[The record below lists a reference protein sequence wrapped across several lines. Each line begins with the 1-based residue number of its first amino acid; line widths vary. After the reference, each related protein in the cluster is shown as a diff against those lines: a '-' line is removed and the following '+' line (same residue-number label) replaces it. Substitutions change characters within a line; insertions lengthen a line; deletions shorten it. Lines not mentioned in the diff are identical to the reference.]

1 MVEGKGVATGQPPH
15 AESTGKQQEEG
26 VRAWVVRH
34 SFAHFC
40 KFLFANQSNEIAGVG
55 NGGLQPRGAQF
66 TRKPFPLPQLWA
78 TGNVGQE
85 ATQ

>member
-34 SFAHFC
+34 FFRA
-40 KFLFANQSNEIAGVG
+40 L
-55 NGGLQPRGAQF
+55 LQIPI
-66 TRKPFPLPQLWA
+66 RKSKQ
-78 TGNVGQE
+78 
-85 ATQ
+85 